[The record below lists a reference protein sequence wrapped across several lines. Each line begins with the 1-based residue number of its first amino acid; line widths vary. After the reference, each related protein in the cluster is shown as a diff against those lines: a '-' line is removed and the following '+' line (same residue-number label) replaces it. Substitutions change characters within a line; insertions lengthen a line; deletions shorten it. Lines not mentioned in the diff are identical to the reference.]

1 MQCSVASAHVI
12 EPDKRVCER
21 KIPDVVFRLF
31 LQRHEAHVHK
41 RRSCYRTAVET
52 VERRQ
57 VRGRWTV
64 SAGSTWFCMIGRMAL
79 WMKYD
84 TASMPASCP
93 PVTGSP

>member
-1 MQCSVASAHVI
+1 MLQDSCGDCGAVAG
-12 EPDKRVCER
+12 E
-21 KIPDVVFRLF
+21 
-31 LQRHEAHVHK
+31 
-41 RRSCYRTAVET
+41 
-52 VERRQ
+52 
-57 VRGRWTV
+57 GRWTV